1 MSVTTAAGTCPYSGI
16 DFTDP
21 DLIERGMPV
30 REFAELRRT
39 APVHWNAQPA
49 YKAIFGD
56 DGFWAITRHRDIQ
69 GRSPRLR
76 TVVHQRQG
84 APSSGCLST

>member
-56 DGFWAITRHRDIQ
+56 DGFWAITRHRDIREKI
-69 GRSPRLR
+69 GRAH
-76 TVVHQRQG
+76 V
-84 APSSGCLST
+84 